1 MTEAGAPD
9 TIRPAPALPMKYS
22 VVIPVYN
29 SVGSLPELASRLGA
43 VFDGMAAEYEIIMVD
58 DGSANPETWRTLE
71 RLAGENPRVLAI
83 RLSRNFGQQPATLC
97 GIAESSGDHV
107 ITMDDDLQHSPED
120 IPRLAEMGQHDVV
133 IAQFSGKKH
142 SLGKRIASRLKGL
155 FDTLLIGKPAH
166 IRLSPF
172 RMINRATVDGM
183 LSIRSPDPFI
193 PALMFYV
200 TKDVV
205 GVPIAHQP
213 RAEGRSNYTLIKML
227 KVFNNLII
235 GNSSFLLRIIG
246 YFGVTIAS
254 LSMFYAIWIL
264 LQQLLTPTFVP
275 GWTSVI
281 VSVLFVGGLLLFSVG
296 IIGEYLIRIISGV
309 ESRPSYVVRQK
320 ING

>member
-1 MTEAGAPD
+1 MTPGNATDNIP
-9 TIRPAPALPMKYS
+9 PPMKYS

-29 SVGSLPELASRLGA
+29 TVGPLAELVSRLDA
-43 VFDGMAAEYEIIMVD
+43 VFDDMRVEHEVIMVD
-58 DGSANPETWRTLE
+58 DGSPNPETWRTLAE
-71 RLAGENPRVLAI
+71 LASDHPRLRAI

-97 GIAESSGDHV
+97 GIAESSGDYV

-120 IPRLAEMGQHDVV
+120 IPLLAAEGDHDVV

-142 SLGKRIASRLKGL
+142 SLGKRIASRLKGY

-183 LSIRSPDPFI
+183 LSIRSANPFI

-205 GVPIAHQP
+205 GVPIAHQA
-213 RAEGRSNYTLIKML
+213 RAEGRSNYTLGKML

-235 GNSSFLLRIIG
+235 GNSSFLLRVIG
-246 YFGVTIAS
+246 YFGITIATI
-254 LSMFYAIWIL
+254 SMLYALWIL
-264 LQQLLTPTFVP
+264 VQQIVHPSFAP
-275 GWTSVI
+275 GWPSVI

-309 ESRPSYVVRQK
+309 EARPSYVVRER
-320 ING
+320 IDG